1 MDLFISWSGQMSRDL
16 GEALRAWLPMV
27 LQGVRP
33 FFAPDIEKGARWSR
47 QIAEQ
52 LDACKAG
59 IFCMTKENLAKPW
72 IMFEAGA
79 LSRNGGRVCP
89 LLFDVD
95 AADLEGPMGQF
106 QAAPFCEDE
115 MRQMIRT
122 LNSALGPD
130 RLDEQVVERT
140 FEMWWPDLHAR
151 VRRIRNRHE
160 PQPSGEKPEQS
171 DRDLI
176 EEILNLAKCNL
187 PAREVRPPQRH
198 PAGAGLFLVT
208 CALETAGENHRRIE
222 QYLTNFPY
230 WRLVEDAWLVR
241 SSENAG
247 GMRDRLRQLVGPNDV
262 VFVAQLDGSWASLNF
277 QGADWLN
284 AGHPGAVPTG
294 VRPACSQ
301 L

>member
-33 FFAPDIEKGARWSR
+33 FFAPDIEKGARWSQ
-47 QIAEQ
+47 QIAQQ

-59 IFCMTKENLAKPW
+59 VFCITKENLAKPW

-79 LSRNGGRVCP
+79 LSRHGGRVCP

-95 AADLEGPMGQF
+95 PAELEGPLGQF
-106 QAAPFCEDE
+106 QAAPFCEEE
-115 MRQMIRT
+115 MRQMVRT
-122 LNSALGPD
+122 LNAALGPD
-130 RLDEQVVERT
+130 RLDELVVERT
-140 FEMWWPDLHAR
+140 FDMWWPDLNAR
-151 VRRIRNRHE
+151 VRRIRNRYE
-160 PQPSGEKPEQS
+160 PKPSGEKPEQS

-176 EEILNLAKCNL
+176 EEILNLAKSNL
-187 PAREVRPPQRH
+187 PAREVRLPQR
-198 PAGAGLFLVT
+198 PAAGAGLFLV
-208 CALETAGENHRRIE
+208 CCQLQIAGENHRRIE
-222 QYLTNFPY
+222 EYLTNLPY

-247 GMRDRLRQLVGPNDV
+247 GLRDRLRQLVGPDDV
-262 VFVAQLDGSWASLNF
+262 VLVAQMDGNWASLNF
-277 QGADWLN
+277 QGADWMN
-284 AGHPGAVPTG
+284 AQHMSAPPAV
-294 VRPACSQ
+294 VRPACPQ